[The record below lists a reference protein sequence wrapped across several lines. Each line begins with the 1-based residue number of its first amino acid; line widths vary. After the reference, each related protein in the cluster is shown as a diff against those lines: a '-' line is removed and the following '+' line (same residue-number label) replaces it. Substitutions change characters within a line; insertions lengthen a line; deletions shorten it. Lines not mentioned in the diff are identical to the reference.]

1 MAKSVG
7 LNKGGKRNL
16 TIQLDEDTIQAAKE
30 LAARKNTSVSGLVT
44 QQIQAMVARSAR
56 YEEAKKR
63 ELEAMRNAKG
73 LGGGGI
79 TWTRAEINEE
89 RINNMR
95 MFKE

>member
-7 LNKGGKRNL
+7 HNKGGKRNL
-16 TIQLDEDTIQAAKE
+16 TIQLDEKTIQAAKE
-30 LAARKNTSVSGLVT
+30 LAARRNTSVSGLVT
-44 QQIQAMVARSAR
+44 RQIQAMVARDAR

-63 ELEAMRNAKG
+63 ELEAMRNAPD

-79 TWTRAEINEE
+79 TWTREEINEE